1 MILLAGLRRRVL
13 RKIRGLIVFIQFSIS
28 VAIVVFFMYLFRNHT
43 HKVIKIWMKIQMFFL
58 GIKLEIEGNLDESC
72 DLILINHQS
81 MLDIIVMEH
90 LHNRNIAWVAKKE
103 ITDLFF
109 FGHIIKAPRMISI
122 DRENKAGLIHLLS
135 EAKDRLSKGRPIAM
149 FPEGTRSDG
158 TYIGEFKAGAKML
171 GNKFNLKVQPVVM
184 FNTRNIVNSQ
194 KMEAAPGVVKV
205 IYLEPI
211 VASKVTS
218 WYEDCEKNMKE
229 VFEKEYKNYVS

>member
-28 VAIVVFFMYLFRNHT
+28 VAIVVFFMYLFRNHA

-90 LHNRNIAWVAKKE
+90 LHSRNIAWVAKKE

-135 EAKDRLSKGRPIAM
+135 EVKDRLSKGRPIAM

-211 VASKVTS
+211 VASKDTS